1 MTHCASYRGI
11 PRQCRARGQYRAV
24 ALTCIRPCPF
34 CAHEPPVVAAVRSD
48 GVKRDLGYVPAFAAI
63 GPMAAALPIC
73 RAMWKWNRRLGGN
86 GEASAA
92 EGGYSLVVAVLFNE
106 AAVKLD
112 FLGFRNA
119 RSDDFAPLH
128 LPRARAWGG
137 GCAATSS
144 GSWQHWRHQ
153 APDLRSADVSGTST
167 DGLIT
172 WGRALQ
178 HHSRQGNHHRGAS
191 PECPPDRRQRARGM
205 TSSGRSPA
213 DVRHDFYYGLFRICA
228 YGASRQ
234 ALLLRCREVPAM

>member
-128 LPRARAWGG
+128 LPKGKSVGRGLRSNKLRQL
-137 GCAATSS
+137 AALETSS
-144 GSWQHWRHQ
+144 
-153 APDLRSADVSGTST
+153 ARSAKCRRFGHFNRWADY
-167 DGLIT
+167 L
-172 WGRALQ
+172 
-178 HHSRQGNHHRGAS
+178 GA
-191 PECPPDRRQRARGM
+191 G
-205 TSSGRSPA
+205 SPA
-213 DVRHDFYYGLFRICA
+213 PFAARKSS
-228 YGASRQ
+228 SR
-234 ALLLRCREVPAM
+234 RKPRMPA